1 MAQNK
6 RGKVGTVEVA
16 LTREDFN
23 SLVSF
28 LDLFLQAGAENA
40 YARYAASLKKK
51 MLRHSRCYTR
61 KNERKAV
68 TYFYEI
74 EAALLIKLTAFY
86 VNAVGIRGEDH
97 YANIVKERE
106 KAVGNC
112 ETKTG

>member
-1 MAQNK
+1 M
-6 RGKVGTVEVA
+6 
-16 LTREDFN
+16 
-23 SLVSF
+23 
-28 LDLFLQAGAENA
+28 
-40 YARYAASLKKK
+40 
-51 MLRHSRCYTR
+51 
-61 KNERKAV
+61 